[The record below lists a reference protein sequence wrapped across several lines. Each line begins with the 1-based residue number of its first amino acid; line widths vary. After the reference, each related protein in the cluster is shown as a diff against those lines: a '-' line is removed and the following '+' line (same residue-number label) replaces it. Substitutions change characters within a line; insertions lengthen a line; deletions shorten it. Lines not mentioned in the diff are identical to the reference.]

1 MPVATGNWGC
11 GAFGGDSRLK
21 ALIQIM
27 AAAECGRE
35 TFYFTFGDEEL
46 CKDISEIYD
55 TLINNNVTVSKLY
68 QILVSFQGQNQGNN
82 LYQYI
87 KLTLGVENDIHSY

>member
-55 TLINNNVTVSKLY
+55 TLINDNVTVSKLY
-68 QILVSFQGQNQGNN
+68 QILVSFQDQNQGND

-87 KLTLGVENDIHSY
+87 KLTLGVENDFHS